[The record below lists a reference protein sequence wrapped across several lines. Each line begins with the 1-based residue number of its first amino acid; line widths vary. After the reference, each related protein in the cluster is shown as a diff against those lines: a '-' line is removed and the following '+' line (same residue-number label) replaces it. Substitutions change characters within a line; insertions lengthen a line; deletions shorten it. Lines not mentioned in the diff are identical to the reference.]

1 MRTQRTSAFLAAAL
15 GSASLLVASGALA
28 SNPLEYPDNGSAAF
42 SRGGAWLAL
51 ANEPIAAHYNPAALA
66 IQGSGFSIE
75 QQLNFNKVC
84 YTREGPGRTPESAD
98 GAGNYIYLPACNSQ
112 TSFPATIPSISIA
125 WRASKKLGLGF
136 AVVPPNVYG
145 NTDGDF
151 PPTSPGYNK
160 LSGKLVSV
168 PASYRFQSLNQLS
181 TIIFPTFGVGYEVLP
196 NFRVGA
202 AFIAGIDVFNTSVAG
217 IQQQGAVDSTKPNGG
232 QTDNYN
238 NDSLSTLRT
247 RDLFVPGAILSIH
260 WSPLKQLDVAAWGRW
275 ISDAHTTQGTLQ
287 TVTNPY
293 NVTPT
298 GTSIYPS
305 CQAGAP
311 TCSGRTAE
319 VNSFSDHDATHTFKE
334 FRFPFPP
341 EVRLGVRFHVPRS
354 EKTEWQEESTPTP
367 KAGFPKVDP
376 LHNEVFDIE
385 LDGSYSLNA
394 AANTIDVRFAED
406 PTTGSGFAK
415 VKPAGYVPPNADKYN
430 GYMNSVGLRLGGQ
443 YNVIQD
449 KLGIRAGTWFE
460 TQSQEAAWLSV
471 FPVGATRGGFGGGL
485 VFRQDFIDISMGY
498 QYNWSAGLDNNGYGA
513 MHTVVGA
520 GNYNGVSFSTQN
532 EKATSAANYTQFRSG
547 QTENDGSVTQHA
559 HTFTLGGTVR
569 F

>member
-1 MRTQRTSAFLAAAL
+1 MRTQRTSAFLAAAF
-15 GSASLLVASGALA
+15 GSAALLVASGALA

-75 QQLNFNKVC
+75 QQLNFDKVC
-84 YTREGPGRTPESAD
+84 YTREGPGRTPETAD
-98 GAGNYIYLPACNSQ
+98 GAGNLIYLPACNSKA
-112 TSFPATIPSISIA
+112 SFPATIPSISIA

-136 AVVPPNVYG
+136 AIVPPNVYG
-145 NTDGDF
+145 NTDGDL

-160 LSGKLVSV
+160 LSGKFVSI

-181 TIIFPTFGVGYEVLP
+181 TILFPTFGVGYEVLP

-217 IQQQGAVDSTKPNGG
+217 IQQQGAIDSTQPNGG
-232 QTDNYN
+232 QKDNYN

-287 TVTNPY
+287 TTVPPY
-293 NVTPT
+293 NTNGSGFNPT
-298 GTSIYPS
+298 
-305 CQAGAP
+305 CQATPIGQP
-311 TCSGRTAE
+311 DKCKGGTAE
-319 VNSFSDHDATHTFKE
+319 VNNFSDHDANHTFKD

-341 EVRLGVRFHVPRS
+341 EVRVGIRFHVPRS
-354 EKTEWQEESTPTP
+354 EKTEWHENSTPTP

-385 LDGSYSLNA
+385 LDGSYALNA
-394 AANTIDVRFAED
+394 DANTITVRFAQVDD
-406 PTTGSGFAK
+406 PTSPNYGQGISK

-430 GYMNSVGLRLGGQ
+430 GYMNSFGLRLGGQ

-449 KLGIRAGTWFE
+449 KLGIRAGTW
-460 TQSQEAAWLSV
+460 
-471 FPVGATRGGFGGGL
+471 
-485 VFRQDFIDISMGY
+485 
-498 QYNWSAGLDNNGYGA
+498 
-513 MHTVVGA
+513 
-520 GNYNGVSFSTQN
+520 
-532 EKATSAANYTQFRSG
+532 
-547 QTENDGSVTQHA
+547 
-559 HTFTLGGTVR
+559 
-569 F
+569 

>member
-1 MRTQRTSAFLAAAL
+1 MRTQRTSAFLGAAF

-75 QQLNFNKVC
+75 QQLNFNTVC
-84 YTREGPGRTPESAD
+84 YTREGPGRTPETAD
-98 GAGNYIYLPACNSQ
+98 SSGNLIYLPACNSKA
-112 TSFPATIPSISIA
+112 SFPATIPSISIA

-151 PPTSPGYNK
+151 PPTSPGYNAK
-160 LSGKLVSV
+160 SGELVSV

-217 IQQQGAVDSTKPNGG
+217 IQQQPNIDSTKPNGG
-232 QTDNYN
+232 QRDNYI

-293 NVTPT
+293 NFTSAG

-305 CQAGAP
+305 CPANVAVP
-311 TCSGRTAE
+311 CSGSNSV
-319 VNSFSDHDATHTFKE
+319 VNTFSDHDANHTFKE

-341 EVRLGVRFHVPRS
+341 EVRVGIRFHVPRS
-354 EKTEWQEESTPTP
+354 EKTEWQEDSTP

-385 LDGSYSLNA
+385 LDGSYALNTD
-394 AANTIDVRFAED
+394 ANTITVRFAAA
-406 PTTGSGFAK
+406 PSGSGLSK
-415 VKPAGYVPPNADKYN
+415 VLPAGFVPPNADKYN
-430 GYMNSVGLRLGGQ
+430 GYMNSFGLRLGGQ

-498 QYNWSAGLDNNGYGA
+498 QYNWSAGLDNNGQGA
-513 MHTVVGA
+513 MHTVVGS
-520 GNYNGVSFSTQN
+520 GNYNGVAFSTQN

-547 QTENDGSVTQHA
+547 QTENDGSVSQHA
-559 HTFTLGGTVR
+559 HTFTLGGTVH